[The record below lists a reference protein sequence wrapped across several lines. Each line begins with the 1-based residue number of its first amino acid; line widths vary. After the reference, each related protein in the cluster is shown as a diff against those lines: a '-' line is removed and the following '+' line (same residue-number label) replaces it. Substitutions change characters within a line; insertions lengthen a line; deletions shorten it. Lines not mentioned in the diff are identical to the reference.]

1 VAAPELTRR
10 VGVLTLLVVVFGAC
24 GPKVR
29 EAPGPGTT
37 TGIAPDLRSR
47 RVMVLPVQQNLGVR
61 GNPDAELAFGLRE
74 RGSGVTW
81 IFPDEIE
88 ERLRRSPGVR
98 TSVRGLQVSQ
108 FLQAEVER
116 IGDPLFGDLL
126 RMSVLVDAQI
136 ALIPIQA
143 SLQAEPGAEPTVRF
157 WTTLIDIRT
166 GRVLWFSVLDGQA
179 APPDDP
185 RGLASAV
192 EEVTRTM
199 LWYSGL

>member
-1 VAAPELTRR
+1 MSVASFARR
-10 VGVLTLLVVVFGAC
+10 AAALALLAGVAGAC

-37 TGIAPDLRSR
+37 TGLAPDLRGR
-47 RVMVLPVQQNLGVR
+47 RVMVLPVQQNVGVR
-61 GNPDAELAFGLRE
+61 GNPDAELAFGLGE
-74 RGSGVTW
+74 RDAGVTW
-81 IFPDEIE
+81 ILPDELE
-88 ERLRRSPGVR
+88 QRLSRSPGIR
-98 TSVRGLQVSQ
+98 TSTRGLQVSQ

-126 RMSVLVDAQI
+126 RMSVLVDAQV
-136 ALIPIQA
+136 ALIPIQVA
-143 SLQAEPGAEPTVRF
+143 LQAEPGADPTVRF

-166 GRVLWFSVLDGQA
+166 GRVLWFSVLEGQP
-179 APPDDP
+179 APSGDP

-192 EEVTRTM
+192 EEVTREM

>member
-1 VAAPELTRR
+1 MAASELARR
-10 VGVLTLLVVVFGAC
+10 VGVPVLLVAALGAC

-37 TGIAPDLRSR
+37 TGLAPDLRSR

-74 RGSGVTW
+74 RDAGVTW

-88 ERLRRSPGVR
+88 ERLRRSPGVQ
-98 TSVRGLQVSQ
+98 TSTRGLQVSQ

-116 IGDPLFGDLL
+116 VGDPLFGDLL
-126 RMSVLVDAQI
+126 RMSVLVDAQV

-143 SLQAEPGAEPTVRF
+143 SLQAEPDADPTVRF
-157 WTTLIDIRT
+157 WTTLIDVRT
-166 GRVLWFSVLDGQA
+166 GRVLWFSVLEGQP
-179 APPDDP
+179 APADDP

-192 EEVTRTM
+192 ERVAREM
-199 LWYSGL
+199 LWYPGR

>member
-1 VAAPELTRR
+1 VAVTTLVRHTGALALLA
-10 VGVLTLLVVVFGAC
+10 VLAGAC

-37 TGIAPDLRSR
+37 TGMAPDLRSR

-74 RGSGVTW
+74 RDVGVTW

-88 ERLRRSPGVR
+88 ERLRRSPGIR
-98 TSVRGLQVSQ
+98 TSLRGLQVSQ

-126 RMSVLVDAQI
+126 RMAVLVDAEV

-143 SLQAEPGAEPTVRF
+143 AIQAEPGADPTVRF
-157 WTTLIDIRT
+157 WTTLIDIRS
-166 GRVLWFSVLDGQA
+166 GRVLWFSVLEGRP
-179 APPDDP
+179 APADDP
-185 RGLASAV
+185 AGLASAV
-192 EEVTRTM
+192 EEVTRQM
-199 LWYSGL
+199 LWYGGL